1 MPVLAPNQPIEQRE
15 PVLVVQNRLAT
26 GAHRFALVVVN
37 DRGVESAP
45 DVLTVTVRRAVVVTP
60 VDTRID
66 APVVRPPVA
75 GPVSPVI
82 SPVIT
87 RPPVRPPIG
96 PPPPRSRKGKK
107 HGPE

>member
-1 MPVLAPNQPIEQRE
+1 MPVLAVNQPIEQRE
-15 PVLVVQNRLAT
+15 PLLVVQNRLAV

-60 VDTRID
+60 VDPRID
-66 APVVRPPVA
+66 TPVLTPVRP
-75 GPVSPVI
+75 PVSPVI
-82 SPVIT
+82 T
-87 RPPVRPPIG
+87 PVRPPIPTPVG
-96 PPPPRSRKGKK
+96 PPPRSRKGKK

>member
-15 PVLVVQNRLAT
+15 PVLVVQNRLAV

-37 DRGVESAP
+37 ERGVESAP

-66 APVVRPPVA
+66 ELVVTPVRPPVS
-75 GPVSPVI
+75 PVSPVI
-82 SPVIT
+82 TPV
-87 RPPVRPPIG
+87 RPPVRPPVG